1 MGSSGLGSTSTA
13 GGIGSGGGGGGGG
26 GDWMM
31 VIEELKESG
40 ARVSKGDTVASF
52 DRQYQLTRLDD
63 YRDTVKQAEASFRT
77 LKANLEVTRKA
88 YEQSVRTVKADLEKA
103 RLDLKTIPVQSAI
116 TTETLKLAEE
126 QAAAL
131 QKEILAEARYVDEIE
146 ASRLK
151 SGQIELK
158 QSRNELRRVEANIDR
173 MVMKAPLD
181 GIAVVQPIIR
191 GTEFATI
198 QAGDQLWP
206 GQLFMKVVD
215 PNSMIVNA
223 FVNQADVEAIRIGAR
238 ARVRFDAYPDLELP
252 AHVYSVGAL
261 GRTGRFRASFLSE
274 IPVTLKLDKLD
285 PRVIPD
291 LSVSVDVVVGSESGP
306 ALAPREA
313 LFEEPGRDGPYVY
326 VKDGSGWQK
335 RDVSVGLT
343 NNTTAVIRSGL
354 RPGEVLAAERPPER
368 VKTQ

>member
-1 MGSSGLGSTSTA
+1 MGTSGLGSTSTS

-40 ARVSKGDTVASF
+40 ARVSKGDVVAAF
-52 DRQYQLTRLDD
+52 DRQYMQTRLDD
-63 YRDTVKQAEASFRT
+63 YQDTVTQAEASFRT

-88 YEQSVRTVKADLEKA
+88 YEQSVRTVRADLEKA

-126 QAAAL
+126 EANAR

-146 ASRLK
+146 QSRLRL
-151 SGQIELK
+151 GQSELK
-158 QSRNELRRVEANIDR
+158 EAHNELRRVQANIDR
-173 MVMKAPLD
+173 MVVKAPLD

-191 GTEFATI
+191 GTEFTTI

-215 PNSMIVNA
+215 PNSMIVNT

-261 GRTGRFRASFLSE
+261 GRTGRFRANFLSE
-274 IPVTLKLDKLD
+274 IPVTFRLDKMD

-313 LFEEPGRDGPYVY
+313 LFTDSGADTPYVF
-326 VKDGSGWQK
+326 VQGPSGWDK
-335 RDVSVGLT
+335 REVTVGLM
-343 NNTTAVIRSGL
+343 NNTTAVVRSGL

-368 VKTQ
+368 IKTQ